1 MNNCTCIVYI
11 HHSFVYSNEI
21 MAEPDELE
29 DVELH
34 YLRERA
40 LNSRQQQQLDVRK
53 NTCSSFILIYMYMFI
68 SISVV

>member
-1 MNNCTCIVYI
+1 
-11 HHSFVYSNEI
+11 

-29 DVELH
+29 DVELL

-53 NTCSSFILIYMYMFI
+53 DSSFILIYMYMFI
-68 SISVV
+68 SISIVLV